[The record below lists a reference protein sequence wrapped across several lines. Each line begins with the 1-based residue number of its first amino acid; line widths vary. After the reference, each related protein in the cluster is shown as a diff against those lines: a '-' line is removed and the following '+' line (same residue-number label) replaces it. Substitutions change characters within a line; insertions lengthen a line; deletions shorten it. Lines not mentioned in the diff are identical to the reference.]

1 MNLSSTLKSPATVG
15 SGRRLALIATVVLT
29 IMLSLMSTP
38 NQATAEPLP
47 DPICYDDFILSRTC
61 VRDTYCSNAN
71 PNAPAALRNTQ
82 ACLTV
87 TVAGGTNTNTSPN
100 LRQFEC
106 RAVLSTWVN
115 GGDVGVPPPHGNVGV
130 RCYNPAGGVPAGGGG
145 VAVAAAAG
153 LVGGNAS
160 GICADGS
167 AVLFGPAYTPS
178 IEFTV
183 CTDFF

>member
-1 MNLSSTLKSPATVG
+1 MNITSTLAWPAATGVN
-15 SGRRLALIATVVLT
+15 RRPIVIATIVVT

-38 NQATAEPLP
+38 SHVTAEPLP
-47 DPICYDDFILSRTC
+47 DPTCYDDFFLSRTC
-61 VRDTYCSNAN
+61 VRDTYCANAN
-71 PNAPAALRNTQ
+71 ANAPAALRNTQ

-87 TVAGGTNTNTSPN
+87 TVSGGTYTNTNPN

-115 GGDVGVPPPHGNVGV
+115 GNDVGVPPPHGNVGV
-130 RCYNPAGGVPAGGGG
+130 SCYNPAGGVPAVGGG
-145 VAVAAAAG
+145 VVVAAATG
-153 LVGGNAS
+153 FVGGDAP

-178 IEFTV
+178 IELTV
-183 CTDFF
+183 CTDFL